1 MTARRAEAAPPPV
14 PAGIRPTAR
23 RAVVRP
29 RPAVRASRR
38 TPIGARRPRSRPSSP
53 GSGLRKSH
61 LELAASDPAV
71 LANFV
76 ELRRITSELADVS
89 VALEAAEE
97 AWLETEERAP

>member
-1 MTARRAEAAPPPV
+1 
-14 PAGIRPTAR
+14 
-23 RAVVRP
+23 
-29 RPAVRASRR
+29 
-38 TPIGARRPRSRPSSP
+38 
-53 GSGLRKSH
+53 
-61 LELAASDPAV
+61 V